1 MGNGVAVFVLGAGAT
16 RGASFCGHDG
26 MVCLPP
32 VDADFY
38 TQLQRIVDP
47 KHQDTVTHVVED
59 TVGLFGNNFDVTLET
74 VFSTIETSIR
84 MLRTAGAGTYTLDQ
98 LQEMRTR
105 LLQAVAAV
113 LEESLTYP
121 GERRAKPCE
130 HHDWLV
136 GQMRPGDAVLS
147 YNYDCLLDDALRRGG
162 NGKWNAYYGYGFAQ
176 PPDKHILWSP
186 DEPCGRESVRVYKLH
201 GSLHFQLDTDSDDTV
216 SLKQRPYTKQRGDL
230 KFEIIPPE
238 SHKNFDSGVFA
249 PMWANASAAITQA
262 EDLVLIGYSFP
273 GTDLHSAAL
282 FRASLRPG
290 SLGHL
295 TIVNPDKDARWRT
308 REICERALS
317 PSTRVIEFN
326 YFSEFAETNRHM
338 WCG

>member
-1 MGNGVAVFVLGAGAT
+1 MTVFVLGAGAT

-26 MVCLPP
+26 AACLPP

-38 TQLQRIVDP
+38 TQLQRIADP

-59 TVGLFGNNFDVTLET
+59 TVGVFGNNFDVTLET

-84 MLRTAGAGTYTLDQ
+84 MVRTAGAGSYYTLDE

-113 LEESLTYP
+113 LEESLTSP
-121 GERRAKPCE
+121 GGRGLKTCD

-136 GQMRPGDAVLS
+136 AQLRPGDVVLS
-147 YNYDCLLDDALRRGG
+147 YNYDCLLDDSLRRHGG
-162 NGKWNAYYGYGFAQ
+162 GKWNAFYGYGFAQ
-176 PPDKHILWSP
+176 APDKHILWSP
-186 DEPCGRESVRVYKLH
+186 DEPAGPESVRVYKLH
-201 GSLHFQLDTDSDDTV
+201 GSLHFQVDADSGQRV
-216 SLKQRPYTKQRGDL
+216 SLKQRPYTKQHGAL

-249 PMWANASAAITQA
+249 PMWANASAAINTA
-262 EDLVLIGYSFP
+262 DDLVLIGYSFP

-282 FRASLRPG
+282 FRASLRPQ
-290 SLGHL
+290 SLRRL
-295 TIVNPDKDARWRT
+295 TIVNPDQDARRRT
-308 REICERALS
+308 REICERAML
-317 PSTRVIEFN
+317 PATRVIEFN
-326 YFSEFAETNRHM
+326 YFADFAQTSREM
-338 WCG
+338 WGD